1 MIIRG
6 GIKVKKINSHKILI
20 FGIIL
25 MLIFS
30 FGPMLTSGNSNIN
43 NSKQKEKI
51 SNINEK
57 KLFDVFEEPQNHYKD
72 LFENRIKTD
81 YNAPETAF
89 VCGYVTDF
97 DTGLPIEDVNVF
109 LWGHDNEGNY
119 WNNETYTNSSGYYGM
134 HTAEGYLDLSF
145 YKYDYFYEYL
155 PDIAI
160 NPYETLWI
168 NVSLIPEPPE
178 TVSVCG
184 YIKNKVT
191 EEPISSAYVDLD
203 WRDDYGHS
211 YHNDTYSNGSG
222 FYKMGSPA
230 GELRIEVYADG
241 YFDGRSDWFI
251 VQENVT
257 FWINISLEPLPPQT
271 AVVYGYITDKM
282 TGMPIEDANVNLNW
296 RDEEGNYWHNDTHSD
311 EYGFYK
317 MYTPPGRIRIYAYHW
332 DYDSEHSEYFWIED
346 NQTIWINLSLLF
358 EPEETL
364 TACGYVVDT
373 VTLAPVKYAYVRYD
387 WKDEEGHMYS
397 KFTSCDRAGYYTISV
412 PPGSAQFLIT
422 SFGYNEFTTS
432 WLDFNES
439 KNITWINVSILPE
452 ITINIEKPLP
462 GLYINDVSKTPFI
475 SKILKLLLPNIKPI
489 IIGPITIEVNIT
501 KNTSGVNR
509 VEFYIDDVFMKSDN
523 NEPYNFTWNKTAFF
537 THTIKVV
544 AYDNAG
550 TINIKTQ
557 RIRKFS

>member
-1 MIIRG
+1 MNIRG
-6 GIKVKKINSHKILI
+6 GIKVKKIISQKILI

-30 FGPMLTSGNSNIN
+30 FGPMITSGNSNIN
-43 NSKQKEKI
+43 NSKQKETV

-57 KLFDVFEEPQNHYKD
+57 KLFDVFEEPQNKYKD
-72 LFENRIKTD
+72 LFENRIKTGYRD
-81 YNAPETAF
+81 SETAF

-97 DTGLPIEDVNVF
+97 DTSLPIEDVNVF
-109 LWGHDNEGNY
+109 LFGYDYEGNY
-119 WNNETYTNSSGYYGM
+119 WYNETYTNSSGYYGM
-134 HTAEGYLDLSF
+134 QTAEGYLYLDF
-145 YKYDYFYEYL
+145 YKYDYYSEYL
-155 PDIAI
+155 YDIVI
-160 NPYETLWI
+160 NPNETLWI
-168 NVSLIPEPPE
+168 NVSLFLKPPV
-178 TVSVCG
+178 TVTVCG

-191 EEPISSAYVDLD
+191 EEPISAAYVDLD

-241 YFDGRSDWFI
+241 YFDSRSDWFI

-257 FWINISLEPLPPQT
+257 FWINLSLEPIPPQT
-271 AVVYGYITDKM
+271 AIVYGYITDIM
-282 TGMPIEDANVNLNW
+282 NGMPIENADISLYW
-296 RDEEGNYWHNDTHSD
+296 RDAEGNSD
-311 EYGFYK
+311 WNYTETDAHGFYK
-317 MYTPPGRIRIYAYHW
+317 IYTNPGRIRISAYHW
-332 DYDSEHSEYFWIED
+332 NYDSESSEYYWIED
-346 NQTIWINLSLLF
+346 NQTMWINLSLTIEL
-358 EPEETL
+358 EETC
-364 TACGYVVDT
+364 TARGYVVDT

-397 KFTSCDRAGYYTISV
+397 KFTSSDRSGYYNINL

-422 SFGYNEFTTS
+422 SIGYNEFTTS
-432 WLDFNES
+432 WIDFNES
-439 KNITWINVSILPE
+439 KNITWINVSISPE
-452 ITINIEKPLP
+452 ITIDIEKPLP

-509 VEFYIDDVFMKSDN
+509 VEFYIDDVFQKSDS

-537 THTIKVV
+537 THTIKVI

-550 TINIKTQ
+550 TINIKTL
-557 RIRKFS
+557 RIRKFL